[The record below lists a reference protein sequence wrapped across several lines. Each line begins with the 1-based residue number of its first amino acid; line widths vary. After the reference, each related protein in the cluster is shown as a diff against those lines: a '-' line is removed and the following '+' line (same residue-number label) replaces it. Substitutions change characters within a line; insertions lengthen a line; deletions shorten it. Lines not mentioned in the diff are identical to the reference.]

1 MKKIIFTLGIT
12 LGIIAC
18 GVESG
23 ADSMKSSADSSVES
37 SAKSQQITLP
47 QRVEYNITEI
57 VVGGKALKAVSG
69 ATFGIDGVR
78 IYGNTG
84 CNGYF
89 GDIKR
94 IGGGDVEIA
103 IVGSTRMM
111 CDEVAN
117 KFERVLLSN
126 LAGRFSVSKN
136 GGVIILTNG
145 NAQIKIRQ

>member
-1 MKKIIFTLGIT
+1 MKKIIFTLGIA

-23 ADSMKSSADSSVES
+23 VDSSVES
-37 SAKSQQITLP
+37 SAQSQQITLP
-47 QRVEYNITEI
+47 QKAQYHILELVESGEI
-57 VVGGKALKAVSG
+57 YQAPQG
-69 ATFGIDGVR
+69 AILGIDGEK

-94 IGGGDVEIA
+94 IGGGDVEIT

-126 LAGRFSVSKN
+126 LTGRFSVSKD
-136 GGVIILTNG
+136 GSTITLTNG
-145 NAQIKIRQ
+145 NAQIKIGQ